1 MKNDKIPAFSIIIP
15 CYNVPEEYIRRAL
28 DSVARQTL
36 KDYEIIIVDDGSK
49 PEHHIFLEKLVPAY
63 NGVSL
68 ITIQNNGV
76 SNARNVGVKS
86 AKGEYIVF
94 LDADDIMLSNF
105 LSEAYEALITTD
117 SDFVIGGT
125 RYVETIDCVPNVLT
139 EKKPIYR
146 LYRENEIRELFCYLG
161 CLRQTLRFGDS
172 YLGRGPHC
180 RAVKRNIAERTPF
193 HNELIIGEDLVWNL
207 EILSRCRRVCIV
219 ESPWYLYWK
228 NPDSATQRYN
238 PEMKEQ
244 TRKAICSIESLL
256 NLSDDREY
264 LTFQYYIIDSI
275 QTIRRSIFSY
285 ANSDN
290 RDLIKKTKKSIY
302 TEYPFTKLKDWRF
315 FRLAPFKY
323 KIIAL
328 FYRFRILLLYWD
340 SRDK

>member
-1 MKNDKIPAFSIIIP
+1 MTNNIILKFSIIIP
-15 CYNVPEEYIRRAL
+15 CYNVPEEYIHRAL
-28 DSVARQTL
+28 DSVAGQTL

-49 PEHHIFLEKLVPAY
+49 PEYHSVLENLVPKY
-63 NGVSL
+63 IGTTL
-68 ITIQNNGV
+68 ITTQNNGV
-76 SNARNVGVKS
+76 SNARNIGVKS

-125 RYVETIDCVPNVLT
+125 KYVETIDCAPIVLT

-146 LYRENEIRELFCYLG
+146 FYQDEEIRELFCYLG
-161 CLRQTLRFGDS
+161 CLRQTLWFGDS
-172 YLGRGPHC
+172 YLGRGPIC
-180 RAVKRNIAERTPF
+180 RAIKRNIAERTPF
-193 HNELIIGEDLVWNL
+193 HKELIIGEDLVWNL
-207 EILSRCRRVCIV
+207 EILSHCRRVCIV

-244 TRKAICSIESLL
+244 TCKAIYNIESLL
-256 NLSDDREY
+256 NLNDDREY
-264 LTFQYYIIDSI
+264 MTLQYYIIDSI
-275 QTIRRSIFSY
+275 QTIRRSILTY

-290 RDLIKKTKKSIY
+290 RQLIEKTKKSIY
-302 TEYPFTKLKDWRF
+302 TEYPFTKLKELRF

-323 KIIAL
+323 KVIAL
-328 FYRFRILLLYWD
+328 FYWFRILLVYWD
-340 SRDK
+340 SRAK